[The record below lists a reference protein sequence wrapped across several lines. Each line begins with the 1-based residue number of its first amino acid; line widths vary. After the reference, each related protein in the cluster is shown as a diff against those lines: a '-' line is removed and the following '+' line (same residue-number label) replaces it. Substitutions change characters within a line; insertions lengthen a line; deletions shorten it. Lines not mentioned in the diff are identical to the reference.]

1 MSLAHLVAHRSVC
14 FVARAFAS
22 ALLLGLLA
30 ACSPADEPQLL
41 RMPVAALGER
51 TLNQQ
56 VSITR
61 GGTTRSFDAVVE
73 IDARRLRLVASGVG
87 LRLLA
92 LDYDGERLAISDNR
106 LPEGLPPAWI
116 MNDMLY
122 ALAPLETLRKALPA
136 GWQVVDE
143 EGSRILLKDGQPAI
157 DIEYGP
163 DAPWNGSLRVQQRLG
178 GYTLD
183 IVSAEVK

>member
-1 MSLAHLVAHRSVC
+1 MRLAPTLVARLVAHLLGC
-14 FVARAFAS
+14 
-22 ALLLGLLA
+22 LLLVGLLA
-30 ACSPADEPQLL
+30 ACAPAGDTPLL
-41 RMPVAALGER
+41 RIPVSALGER
-51 TLNQQ
+51 TLSQQ

-61 GGTTRSFDAVVE
+61 GDTTRSFEAVVE
-73 IDARRLRLVASGVG
+73 IDASRLRLVASAVG

-92 LDYDGERLAISDNR
+92 LDYDGERLVISDNR

-122 ALAPLETLRKALPA
+122 ALTPLEVLRKALPA

-143 EGSRILLKDGQPAI
+143 EGSRVLLKDGQPAI

-163 DAPWNGSLRVQQRLG
+163 GAPWNGSLRVQQRLG

-183 IVSAEVK
+183 IATAEVQ